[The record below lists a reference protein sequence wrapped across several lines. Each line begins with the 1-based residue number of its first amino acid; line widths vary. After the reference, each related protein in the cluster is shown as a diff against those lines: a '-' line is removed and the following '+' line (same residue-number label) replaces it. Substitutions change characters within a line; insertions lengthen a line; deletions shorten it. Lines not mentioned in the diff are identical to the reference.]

1 MKKITLLMSVAAIG
15 LLTLVGCGGHTPAVA
30 DDLTEIAD
38 PFQELQDMANGFI
51 KDGNIA
57 VVGVGTSTRQD
68 IARDKAR
75 ASAQAKLAESFETKV
90 EVLKKK
96 FTEELGSDM
105 TNELNETFTNVIK
118 TTSKTVLYGAIEN
131 KAKYFKDNKTGMI
144 SAGVVLYVSPDV
156 MNQSLLDQMKNK
168 PKLYERFRASEAYK
182 ELEKEME
189 NYDQ

>member
-1 MKKITLLMSVAAIG
+1 MKKITLIMSVTTLG
-15 LLTLVGCGGHTPAVA
+15 LLLLIGCGGHAPAVT

-38 PFQELQDMANGFI
+38 PFQDLQDMANGFI

-118 TTSKTVLYGAIEN
+118 TTSKTVLFGAIEN
-131 KAKYFKDNKTGMI
+131 KAKYFKDNKTDMI

-182 ELEKEME
+182 ELEEEME
-189 NYDQ
+189 NYDK

>member
-1 MKKITLLMSVAAIG
+1 MKRSLITMAISFTVLLLI
-15 LLTLVGCGGHTPAVA
+15 GCGGNAPQVN
-30 DDLTEIAD
+30 DELIEIAD
-38 PFQELQDMANGFI
+38 PFQELQDLANAFTD
-51 KDGNIA
+51 DGNIA

-96 FTEELGSDM
+96 FTEELGSDL

-118 TTSKTVLYGAIEN
+118 TTSQTVLYGAIEHET
-131 KAKYFKDNKTGMI
+131 KYLKDTGTGMI

-156 MNQSLLDQMKNK
+156 MNQSFLDEMKSQ
-168 PKLYERFRASEAYK
+168 PKLYERFRASEAFK
-182 ELEKEME
+182 ELKEEME
-189 NYDQ
+189 NYDN